1 MSEDEK
7 KTETQPETQPLWEK
21 RELAINAK
29 MKDMLKLGI
38 ASTTAEIETLRKK
51 LKRLQYGR

>member
-7 KTETQPETQPLWEK
+7 DTEQPQQPGWEK

-38 ASTTAEIETLRKK
+38 TSTTAEIEVLRKK

>member
-1 MSEDEK
+1 MSEEEK
-7 KTETQPETQPLWEK
+7 TDAQPQPTWEK

-38 ASTTAEIETLRKK
+38 TATTAEIEALRKK